1 MRTTKGLPLSHC
13 PHCGREGDAASDMTT
28 NEVPDPGS
36 LSVCIGCGAL
46 SMFGDDMKLRELTRE
61 ERQKVR
67 DDPEVLAEVRRHQR
81 AVAMLSSRNPEN
93 Q

>member
-1 MRTTKGLPLSHC
+1 MRTTKDLPPTHC
-13 PHCGREGDAASDMTT
+13 PHCGREADAATDMTT
-28 NEVPDPGS
+28 QEVPDPGS

-46 SMFGDDMKLRELTRE
+46 SIFGDDMQLRELTLE

-67 DDPEVLAEVRRHQR
+67 DDPETMAEVRRHQR
-81 AVAMLSSRNPEN
+81 AVHMLGSKKPEE